1 MSNIDSGMP
10 RFPFFQQYDAMDCG
24 PSCLRMIAAFYGKT
38 YSLQKLR
45 ELAHIT
51 REGVSLLGL
60 SEAAEAIGFRTIGA
74 RITIEQLLEAPKPC
88 VVHWDQDHFVVV
100 YKFRK
105 GKVYVSDPA
114 FGLVEYSEIEFKKHW
129 LATVRQGEQK
139 GICLLFDPTPK
150 FFELEGEQS
159 NRGNFRFLLKYLKPH
174 RKLVI
179 QLILGFLV
187 GSLIQ
192 LIFPFLTQSI
202 VDVGIN
208 NQDINFI
215 YLVLAAQMML
225 FLSRMTVDFIRS
237 WILLHISTRI
247 NISIIS
253 DFLIKLMKMPI
264 GFFDTKMIGDLLQRI
279 GDHRRIER
287 FLTSQSLQVVFSV
300 FNIVIF
306 SIVLAFYSWII
317 FLVFLI
323 GSSIY
328 IAWVFLFLRK
338 RRELDFKQFVQLAD
352 NQSKLIQLIN
362 GMQEI
367 KLNNYERQKRWEWE
381 RIQARLF
388 KVNVSNLSLQQYQ
401 QAGSVFINETKNIV
415 ITVLAATAVVHGSM
429 TLGMMLAVQ
438 YIIGQMNSPLDQ
450 MIEFMQVSQDAK
462 ISLERLSEIHNNKDE
477 DEDQEGKLNKLP
489 VSADLHLTDL
499 IFQYEGPLSPKVLN
513 NINLVI
519 PQGKVTAIVG
529 TSGSGKTTLV
539 KLLLGF
545 YPPVSGTIKVG
556 DDDLSAF
563 QQHWWRA
570 KCGAVMQ
577 DGFIFSDTIAS
588 NITVGV
594 EEPDLERLG
603 YAVRMANIQEF
614 IETLPLNYNTKIG
627 AEGVGVSQGQKQ
639 RILIARAIYKNPE
652 FLFFDEATNALD
664 ANNEKVILENLD
676 EFFAGKTV
684 VVVAH
689 RLSTVKNAH
698 QIVVIEK
705 GSIIEIGNHEELTR
719 KKGAYYELVK
729 NQLELGN

>member
-1 MSNIDSGMP
+1 MSK
-10 RFPFFQQYDAMDCG
+10 FPFFKQYDAMDCG
-24 PSCLRMIAAFYGKT
+24 PSCLRMISAFYGRT

-45 ELAHIT
+45 ELSHIS
-51 REGVSLLGL
+51 REGVSLLGISDA
-60 SEAAEAIGFRTIGA
+60 SESIGFRTIGA

-88 VVHWDQDHFVVV
+88 VIHWDQDHFVVV
-100 YKFRK
+100 YKYRR
-105 GKVYVSDPA
+105 GKVYVADPA
-114 FGLVEYSEIEFKKHW
+114 FGLVEYPEVEFKKHW
-129 LATVRQGEQK
+129 LATVRQGELK
-139 GICLLFDPTPK
+139 GICLLFEPTPK
-150 FFELEGEQS
+150 FFEQEGEKV
-159 NRGNFRFLLKYLKPH
+159 NRSNFRFLLKYLKPH
-174 RKLVI
+174 RKLVF

-208 NQDINFI
+208 TQDIKFI
-215 YLVLAAQMML
+215 YLILAAQMML
-225 FLSRMTVDFIRS
+225 FISRMTVDFIRS

-279 GDHRRIER
+279 GDHNRIER
-287 FLTSQSLQVVFSV
+287 FLTSQSLSVIFSV

-306 SIVLAFYSWII
+306 SIVLVIYNLGIFFVFIFGSVLYIGWI
-317 FLVFLI
+317 
-323 GSSIY
+323 
-328 IAWVFLFLRK
+328 FLFLRK
-338 RRELDFKQFVQLAD
+338 RRELDYRRFAQLSD

-388 KVNVSNLSLQQYQ
+388 KVNIKSLSLQQYQ

-415 ITVLAATAVVHGSM
+415 ITVLAATSVVHGNM

-462 ISLERLSEIHNNKDE
+462 ISLERLAEIHGSKDE
-477 DEDQEGKLNKLP
+477 EQYQEGKLTILP
-489 VSADLHLTDL
+489 LSADIRITDL
-499 IFQYEGPLSPKVLN
+499 VFQYEGPHSPKVLN
-513 NINLVI
+513 SINLVI

-539 KLLLGF
+539 KLILGF
-545 YPPVSGTIKVG
+545 YPPVSGSIRIG
-556 DDDLSAF
+556 DAELSAYE
-563 QQHWWRA
+563 QHWWRA

-577 DGFIFSDTIAS
+577 DGFIFSDTIAN
-588 NITVGV
+588 NISVGD
-594 EEPDLERLG
+594 EEPDKDRLG

-614 IETLPLNYNTKIG
+614 VETLPLNYNTKIG
-627 AEGVGVSQGQKQ
+627 PEGVGLSQGQKQ

-652 FLFFDEATNALD
+652 YIFFDEATNSLD

-676 EFFAGKTV
+676 EFFNGKTV

-689 RLSTVKNAH
+689 RLSTVRNAH

-705 GSIIEIGNHEELTR
+705 GNIIEIGTHEELTIR
-719 KKGAYYELVK
+719 KGAYYQLVK